1 MKLITRLFLWSILV
15 LNGLQA
21 KTITDMLERTVEI
34 PSEPKRVYAPAPY
47 GSYALY
53 AMDPSLLVG
62 WIFAIKE
69 ENLPYLHKRFETLPM
84 IGRVFGAGQSAN
96 LEVLLSHHPDLILM
110 WSHQNEFT
118 QKEEERLRLLHTP
131 VVYAKEESILE
142 YPSVFRF
149 LGKALNRQERGEALA
164 TYTQKVFEKVKR
176 TVTSTDA
183 GKRPKVYYAEGLDG
197 LATECDDSIHV
208 ELLKIAGDVNVHK
221 CHTSS
226 HKGLEKLSMETLL
239 QYDPDVI
246 FVQEKMFFDEIYK
259 RPLWN
264 NLKALKKGQVY
275 LIPRIPFNWFDRP
288 PSFMRILGLQ
298 WVMAHLYPDRY
309 EIDISKETENFY
321 KLFLGVELS
330 TKQLK
335 TILTGDLR

>member
-1 MKLITRLFLWSILV
+1 MQRIRRLFFAVILV
-15 LNGLQA
+15 LSGLQA

-34 PSEPKRVYAPAPY
+34 PSKPQRVYAPAPY

-62 WIFAIKE
+62 WIFSIKE
-69 ENLPYLHKRFETLPM
+69 EYLPYLHKRLETLPT

-118 QKEEERLRLLHTP
+118 QKEEERLKLLNTP
-131 VVYAKEESILE
+131 VIYAKEESILE

-149 LGKALNRQERGEALA
+149 LGKALDRQERGDALA
-164 TYTQKVFEKVKR
+164 TYAENVFEKIKT
-176 TVTSTDA
+176 TVAANDPS
-183 GKRPKVYYAEGLDG
+183 KRPKVYYAEGLDG

-208 ELLKIAGDVNVHK
+208 ELLKIAGDVNVHR

-246 FVQEKMFFDEIYK
+246 FVQEKMFFDEIYQ

-264 NLKALKKGQVY
+264 NLKAVKKRQVY
-275 LIPRIPFNWFDRP
+275 LVPRIPFNWFDRP
-288 PSFMRILGLQ
+288 PSFMRLLGIQ
-298 WVMAHLYPDRY
+298 WVMVHLYPDRY
-309 EIDISKETENFY
+309 EMDIAEETQTFY
-321 KLFLGVELS
+321 KLFLGVALS
-330 TKQLK
+330 KQQLK
-335 TILTGDLR
+335 TIFTGEI